1 MSGIWQPNPADYPGL
16 EGAMIACQQAV
27 DARGLKIF
35 LVNVW
40 DVDAV
45 RAKLLYYAASLQ
57 VGNVHL
63 GENLSKPDKW
73 PEANTAH
80 NVALL
85 AELLCQWLRYQELS
99 TPGRN
104 HG

>member
-16 EGAMIACQQAV
+16 EGAMIAC
-27 DARGLKIF
+27 
-35 LVNVW
+35 
-40 DVDAV
+40 
-45 RAKLLYYAASLQ
+45 LQ